1 MLGVII
7 KSFFSV
13 ISSLLSFKKAK
24 RKEKQTAVSIVRIV
38 LDSIVPYNSLGGMVV
53 FVLSCTNSCCCCC
66 CLFLFFFLAWLATRL
81 HYRHTHTDVSYYL
94 VDAVIT
100 PTWKPFLSLLKS
112 YSNSSSKTNVMVS

>member
-100 PTWKPFLSLLKS
+100 PTWKPFLSFLS
-112 YSNSSSKTNVMVS
+112 RFSP